1 MSGHAKRVAS
11 ALALVLACS
20 TFTAGAALAGDNG
33 NGKSDEAPGQ
43 LKQAEES
50 QQAATP
56 PAQATQQEAQT
67 PAPAPAT
74 QDASAK
80 APGQTKKASVQ
91 SSTSTSTNQEA
102 RASGP
107 GVKPSNDTEKWTTC
121 KTGGGTG
128 SSATCSGTHSP
139 KPDSSKQYGNGE
151 TAAQIANE
159 RGAPAGTTIK
169 GPGNSQPHKVAV
181 CPRKS
186 NRSGG
191 VDVHAVK
198 SYSTAAC
205 AEQQQQQQQQQ
216 VVPQANVTVTPT
228 VTPTPVTV
236 TPTVVAPPAAG
247 AAGAEVTISQ
257 PRAAGKPAPAGG
269 VLGALARVGRGG
281 ALPFTGLPLWI
292 AALAAFALLGSGFAV
307 RRAARI

>member
-20 TFTAGAALAGDNG
+20 TFTAGAALAGDG

-43 LKQAEES
+43 QQAEVS

-56 PAQATQQEAQT
+56 PGQEKKAEATATATIEAKAQA
-67 PAPAPAT
+67 
-74 QDASAK
+74 
-80 APGQTKKASVQ
+80 
-91 SSTSTSTNQEA
+91 NQEA
-102 RASGP
+102 RAAGP
-107 GVKPSNDTEKWTTC
+107 GVKPGNTTSKWTTC
-121 KTGGGTG
+121 STGGGTG
-128 SSATCSGTHSP
+128 ANATCAGTHSP

-181 CPRKS
+181 CPRKT

-198 SYSTAAC
+198 TYSTAAC
-205 AEQQQQQQQQQ
+205 AEQGRQPQQEQKQQ
-216 VVPQANVTVTPT
+216 VVPQSSVTVTPT
-228 VTPTPVTV
+228 TSPAVTPTAARPA
-236 TPTVVAPPAAG
+236 VVAGAQAA
-247 AAGAEVTISQ
+247 AQQPQSAGQ
-257 PRAAGKPAPAGG
+257 PAPAGG

-281 ALPFTGLPLWI
+281 QLPFTGLPLWI
-292 AALAAFALLGSGFAV
+292 AVLAAFALLGGGLAV
-307 RRAARI
+307 RRVATS